1 MLNPCSSIATTP
13 ATIYFPAGTYL
24 ISSSIFDFYYTNL
37 IGNPNSRPIIK
48 ATANFAGFGLID
60 GNPYFTQDQ
69 NWLSTT
75 VFWRQV
81 RNFVF
86 DLTAIPA
93 ASPATGIHWPTA
105 QATSIQFVEFR
116 MSTAPG
122 VQAVGLFIENGIT
135 TTAFL
140 FSTNS
145 MLQVLPVWLWM
156 WSLMAV
162 KSVFNLVINSL
173 LCEIWFSTIAS
184 RQSSKYGTG
193 VGHGREFLS
202 TTAK

>member
-1 MLNPCSSIATTP
+1 MQLVCIYSSPELESYSYSQNSRKNTNTFLVVSAGGRCGRGCTTSTTTP
-13 ATIYFPAGTYL
+13 ATIYFPSGTYL

-60 GNPYFTQDQ
+60 GDPYFTQDQ

-86 DLTAIPA
+86 DMTAIPP

-116 MSTAPG
+116 MSTASG
-122 VQAVGLFIENGIT
+122 VQAVGLFIENGM
-135 TTAFL
+135 L
-140 FSTNS
+140 FKLT
-145 MLQVLPVWLWM
+145 
-156 WSLMAV
+156 
-162 KSVFNLVINSL
+162 
-173 LCEIWFSTIAS
+173 
-184 RQSSKYGTG
+184 
-193 VGHGREFLS
+193 
-202 TTAK
+202 